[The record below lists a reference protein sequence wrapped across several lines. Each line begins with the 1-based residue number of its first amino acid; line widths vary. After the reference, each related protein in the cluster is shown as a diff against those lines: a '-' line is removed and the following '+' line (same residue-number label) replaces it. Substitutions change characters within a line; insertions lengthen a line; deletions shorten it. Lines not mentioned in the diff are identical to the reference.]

1 MSLLRNPKNKNP
13 APKPSYLTIEK
24 ARVSFVPNQ
33 DRVQITGT
41 LDGKPIKH
49 IIPAGSSLEREIRNE
64 LHYAESRWEEETNA
78 PMPRLPHLSFLN
90 YGTKT
95 GLTLN
100 EAQNSTG
107 IYVREPET
115 ITAFFE
121 NIKNL
126 IPTDG
131 SLQIPLGLSQNIY
144 NSSDVEN
151 CFYNPFPADG
161 IDEDAKKKPTNIF
174 ITGSPGRGKTMMASN
189 ILRGIKCLDPS
200 IEIIAYTPK
209 AYEPEYDEPV
219 IEDLLGFLSKLRT
232 VIRSPKGGKKFFV
245 LIEELDSLIQYPQ
258 DSSWMEKRANK
269 AIRAELLEATVFL
282 SQHSSNFAFAFTS
295 QSPTAQHQGIIDTC
309 GTIVDFGN
317 MHAENKVLSG
327 LVSDMNRQPSGAS
340 YVKQGESFKMLQ
352 AYVPLNIS

>member
-1 MSLLRNPKNKNP
+1 MSILRNPKNKKP
-13 APKPSYLTIEK
+13 ASKPSYLSLEK

-49 IIPAGSSLEREIRNE
+49 IIPAGSSLENEIRNE
-64 LHYAESRWEEETNA
+64 LRRAESMWEDETNA
-78 PMPRLPHLSFLN
+78 PIKRLPHLSFLN

-95 GLTLN
+95 DLTLD
-100 EAQNSTG
+100 EAQSVTG
-107 IYVREPET
+107 MHFPEPET
-115 ITAFFE
+115 ITTVFE

-126 IPTDG
+126 IPADG
-131 SLQIPLGLSQNIY
+131 SLKLPLGLSQNIY
-144 NSSDVEN
+144 NPSDVEN
-151 CFYNPFPADG
+151 CFYNPFPDDA
-161 IDEDAKKKPTNIF
+161 IDEEGKKKPTNIF
-174 ITGSPGRGKTMMASN
+174 ITGAPGRGKTVMASN
-189 ILRGIKCLDPS
+189 ILHGIKSLDSS
-200 IEIIAYTPK
+200 IEIIAFAPK

-232 VIRSPKGGKKFFV
+232 VMRSPKGGKKFFI

-282 SQHSSNFAFAFTS
+282 SQHNPNFAFAFTS

-309 GTIVDFGN
+309 ETIVDFGN
-317 MHAENKVLSG
+317 VHAENKVIKG
-327 LVSDMNRQPSGAS
+327 LIYNMNRQPPGAS
-340 YVKQGESFKMLQ
+340 YVKQGENFKGLQ
-352 AYVPLNIS
+352 AYAPLNIS

>member
-1 MSLLRNPKNKNP
+1 MSILRNPKNKKP
-13 APKPSYLTIEK
+13 ASKPSYLTIEK

-41 LDGKPIKH
+41 IEGKPVKH
-49 IIPAGSSLEREIRNE
+49 IIPAGSSLERDIRNE
-64 LHYAESRWEEETNA
+64 LRNAESMWAEETNA
-78 PMPRLPHLSFLN
+78 PMPRLPHLSFIN

-95 GLTLN
+95 GLTLDD
-100 EAQNSTG
+100 AQSFNG
-107 IYVREPET
+107 MHFREPET
-115 ITAFFE
+115 VTAVFE
-121 NIKNL
+121 NIKDL
-126 IPTDG
+126 IPADG
-131 SLQIPLGLSQNIY
+131 RLQIPLGLSRSIY
-144 NSSDVEN
+144 TFSDVEN
-151 CFYNPFPADG
+151 CFYNPFPDDAMDKDG
-161 IDEDAKKKPTNIF
+161 KKKPTNIF

-245 LIEELDSLIQYPQ
+245 LIEELDSLIQYSQ

-282 SQHSSNFAFAFTS
+282 SQHNSNFAFAFTS

-340 YVKQGESFKMLQ
+340 CVKQGESFKMLQ